1 MSPAHEERIGLL
13 ADSRASLLDELAAQP
28 SGVSW
33 CTRHTDIAD
42 QVVRVVFQDVSDR
55 HPHLPSV
62 ALIATGGYG
71 RRELSPH
78 SDIDITVVPS
88 DEASPELDQAIKEL
102 FNGLQSA
109 FGRLGLEVGY
119 AYRLI
124 ADAPGLDAK
133 TRTGLMDMRHIA
145 GAFELMRQL
154 DEALLQ
160 SFSVGEFVLAKVSER
175 EEMFARYHDTP
186 LVVEPHLKEGAGG
199 IRCFHC
205 SNWISES
212 IGESAS
218 RTTPAYDTVVRF
230 RNLLHLQTGKCQDH
244 LTRGRQAE
252 IADLVREDMYAMMSR
267 LSEALAEL
275 HAFYLRAREKVKESR
290 FSLAPGV
297 LAVQGEAR
305 TYGAIDGGAAAVGIA
320 LATKLDLVVS
330 NIAVPPAQTVDGP
343 AAAYALSTGEHTI
356 RNLDRCGLLSSI
368 LPELTR
374 CRSLMP
380 TDTVHQYTVFEHTL
394 RAIRNLDQIKPD
406 SFLGEVKASVND
418 LEPLY
423 LAILL
428 HDVGKIDPERSHSL
442 VGAQIARQV
451 CERWGLAENVRELV
465 EWLVREHLVMAR
477 FIRVRDI
484 ASPQTVEEFAAI
496 VKSSQRL
503 HLLTLLTFADIRAVS
518 KETWTP
524 AQETF
529 LKELHDRTMSRLEQP
544 STDAEQDVTVH
555 RQRILRQ
562 LKSGHAQEEVQA
574 FVDSLPAYYL
584 TSTPPE
590 VVRLHLEYARRA
602 TMGQPTVETFHR
614 QDLGGTE
621 VTVCTQDVPGLLS
634 RLLGIFYALDL
645 SVAGIRACTTASDP
659 PIAVDVF
666 TVSFG
671 GRPVPTATTNQLTQT
686 ITQVVKGERDVD
698 TLLREKGKDPS
709 RKQNVFSYTYIE
721 GSPGILEIRSPR
733 GRGMPYRFS
742 HQIASRGWN
751 VVSAR
756 VGQWAGNATAAFY
769 IVGENGR
776 QISKDEVSQ
785 ALNEVAPSLPG
796 LE

>member
-1 MSPAHEERIGLL
+1 
-13 ADSRASLLDELAAQP
+13 
-28 SGVSW
+28 
-33 CTRHTDIAD
+33 
-42 QVVRVVFQDVSDR
+42 VVRLVFQDVCER
-55 HPHLPSV
+55 HPSLLSA

-71 RRELSPH
+71 RRELSPS

-88 DEASPELDQAIKEL
+88 DETSPELDQAIKEL
-102 FNGLQSA
+102 FNGLRGG
-109 FGRLGLEVGY
+109 FRRLGLEVGY
-119 AYRLI
+119 AYRLV

-145 GAFELMRQL
+145 GSFELTRQL
-154 DEALLQ
+154 DEALQQ
-160 SFSVGEFVLAKVSER
+160 SFSVGEFVLSKISER
-175 EEMFARYHDTP
+175 EEMFARFHDTP
-186 LVVEPHLKEGAGG
+186 HVVEPQLKEGAGG
-199 IRCFHC
+199 LRCFHC

-212 IGESAS
+212 IGERAS
-218 RTTPAYDTVVRF
+218 RTTAAYDKVVRF
-230 RNLLHLQTGKCQDH
+230 RNLLHLQTGKCQDS
-244 LTRGRQAE
+244 LTRGRQAD
-252 IADLVREDMYAMMSR
+252 IADLLSEDMYEMMSE
-267 LSEALAEL
+267 LSEAMAEL
-275 HAFYLRAREKVKESR
+275 HAFYLRSKEKIRESR
-290 FSLAPGV
+290 FALAPGV

-305 TYGAIDGGAAAVGIA
+305 TYGAIDGGAVAVGIA
-320 LATKLDLVVS
+320 LATKLGLTVS
-330 NIAVPPAQTVDGP
+330 NIAVPPPKSIDGP
-343 AAAYALSTGEHTI
+343 AAVYALSTGESTI

-380 TDTVHQYTVFEHTL
+380 RDTVHQYTIYEHTL
-394 RAIRNLDQIKPD
+394 RAIRYLDEIKPG
-406 SFLGEVKASVND
+406 SYLAEVKASVND

-423 LAILL
+423 LALLL
-428 HDVGKIDPERSHSL
+428 HDVGKVETDKRHGQ
-442 VGAQIARQV
+442 VGAEIARQV
-451 CERWGLAENVRELV
+451 CDRWGLAENVRELV

-484 ASPQTVEEFAAI
+484 ASPQTIEEFAAL
-496 VKSSQRL
+496 VKTPQRL
-503 HLLTLLTFADIRAVS
+503 HLLTLLTYADIHAVS
-518 KETWTP
+518 SETWTP

-529 LKELHDRTMSRLEQP
+529 LRELFERTIARLGLP
-544 STDAEQDVTVH
+544 FTDASQDVTVH

-562 LKSGHAQEEVQA
+562 LKKDQAEEQVQA
-574 FVDSLPAYYL
+574 FVNSLPAYYL
-584 TSTPPE
+584 TSTPAE

-602 TMGQPTVETFHR
+602 QHGEATVETYHR
-614 QDLGGTE
+614 ADLGATE

-645 SVAGIRACTTASDP
+645 SVGSIRACTTASTP

-686 ITQVVKGERDVD
+686 ITQVVQGELSVD
-698 TLLREKGKDPS
+698 SLLREKGKDPS
-709 RKQNVFSYTYIE
+709 RKQNVFSYTFIE

-742 HQIASRGWN
+742 HQITSQGWN

-769 IVGENGR
+769 ILGENGR
-776 QISKDEVSQ
+776 QISKEEVHQ
-785 ALNEVAPSLPG
+785 ALNEVAPALPG
-796 LE
+796 LD